1 MFGSRFRR
9 MIPLALMILIGA
21 ARAECQDWK
30 TKWEKILADAKKE
43 GKVVVAGPPGTAYR
57 DVMRGFEKKYPE
69 IVLEFQSFTPA
80 NFTARFSNERQA
92 GQYLWDIYV
101 TGPTA
106 FDISAKKAG
115 DLDPI
120 RPLFILPEVLD
131 EKAWF
136 GGFDKAFL
144 DSEKKYIFAF
154 QAQITPQV
162 LINREFVSEKDL
174 NSIKGLL
181 DPKWKGKIAIN
192 DPRVDGAG
200 NGRVA
205 LWTGQLGEE
214 FVRSLLKQDV
224 GLSRDDRQLADW
236 LARGKYPI
244 AVGVNETDI
253 AELQKL
259 GVGSKVE
266 PLGGKLAEA
275 WRLSTGW
282 GAARLVNKA
291 PHINAATVYVN
302 WLLSKEGQTDGRAL
316 SRGPVAVSMSRVSPA
331 CRRRPGLITSTS
343 TAKSASHYETKR
355 KRYRSPCCANW
366 HSSNH
371 RDLSIMPGALR
382 GGRVKRNFAAE

>member
-1 MFGSRFRR
+1 MFGSSFRR
-9 MIPLALMILIGA
+9 MVLVASMILTGIA
-21 ARAECQDWK
+21 PAECQEWK
-30 TKWEKILADAKKE
+30 TKWDKVLADAKKE
-43 GKVVVAGPPGTAYR
+43 AKVAVAGPPGTAYR

-69 IVLEFQSFTPA
+69 IALEFQSFTPT
-80 NFTARFSNERQA
+80 NFTARFSKERQA
-92 GQYLWDIYV
+92 GQYLWDLYV
-101 TGPTA
+101 TGPTG

-115 DLDPI
+115 ELDPI

-144 DSEKKYIFAF
+144 DSEKRFIFAF

-162 LINREFVSEKDL
+162 LVNREFVSEKDL

-200 NGRVA
+200 NGRIA
-205 LWTGQLGEE
+205 LWAGQLGEE
-214 FVRSLLKQDV
+214 FVRNLLNQDL
-224 GLSRDDRQLADW
+224 GLTRDDRQLADW

-244 AVGVNETDI
+244 GIGVNETDI

-259 GVGSKVE
+259 GAGSKIE

-282 GAARLVNKA
+282 GAVRLVNKA
-291 PHINAATVYVN
+291 PHINAATVFVN
-302 WLLSKEGQTDGRAL
+302 WLLSKDGQAAWASTV
-316 SRGPVAVSMSRVSPA
+316 SRPSRRIDVPRVAGMSPEVGVDYFDIDREERVHLRDKAREIS
-331 CRRRPGLITSTS
+331 
-343 TAKSASHYETKR
+343 KSV
-355 KRYRSPCCANW
+355 
-366 HSSNH
+366 
-371 RDLSIMPGALR
+371 LR
-382 GGRVKRNFAAE
+382 

>member
-1 MFGSRFRR
+1 MFGSSFRR
-9 MIPLALMILIGA
+9 MILLALMILIGT

-30 TKWEKILADAKKE
+30 TKWEKILADARKE
-43 GKVVVAGPPGTAYR
+43 GKVAVAGPPGTAYR

-101 TGPTA
+101 TGPTG

-131 EKAWF
+131 EKVWF

-162 LINREFVSEKDL
+162 LINREFVSAKDL

-200 NGRVA
+200 NGRIA
-205 LWTGQLGEE
+205 LWAGQLGEE

-244 AVGVNETDI
+244 AIGVNETDI

-259 GVGSKVE
+259 GVGSRVE

-302 WLLSKEGQTDGRAL
+302 WLLSKEGQTAWASTV
-316 SRGPVAVSMSRVSPA
+316 SRPSRRTDVPRVAGMSPEAGIDYFDIDREERVPLRDKAQEIS
-331 CRRRPGLITSTS
+331 
-343 TAKSASHYETKR
+343 KSV
-355 KRYRSPCCANW
+355 
-366 HSSNH
+366 
-371 RDLSIMPGALR
+371 LR
-382 GGRVKRNFAAE
+382 

>member
-1 MFGSRFRR
+1 MFTSSFRLT
-9 MIPLALMILIGA
+9 ILVALLILIGA
-21 ARAECQDWK
+21 AHGQCQEWK
-30 TKWEKILADAKKE
+30 TKWDKVLADAKKE
-43 GKVVVAGPPGTAYR
+43 GKVAVAGPPGTAYR
-57 DVMRGFEKKYPE
+57 EVMRGFEKKYPE
-69 IVLEFQSFTPA
+69 ITLEFQSFTPA
-80 NFTARFSNERQA
+80 NFTARFSKERQA
-92 GQYLWDIYV
+92 GQYLWDLYV
-101 TGPTA
+101 TGPTG
-106 FDISAKKAG
+106 FDISAKKSG

-200 NGRVA
+200 NGRIA
-205 LWTGQLGEE
+205 LWAGQLGEE
-214 FVRSLLKQDV
+214 FVRALLKQD
-224 GLSRDDRQLADW
+224 LTLTRDDRQLADW
-236 LARGKYPI
+236 LARGKFPI
-244 AVGVNETDI
+244 AIGVNDTDI

-259 GVGSKVE
+259 GVGAKVE

-302 WLLSKEGQTDGRAL
+302 WLLSKEGQAAWASTV
-316 SRGPVAVSMSRVSPA
+316 SRPSRRVDVPRVAGMSPEAGIDYFDIDREERVPLRDKAQEIS
-331 CRRRPGLITSTS
+331 
-343 TAKSASHYETKR
+343 KSV
-355 KRYRSPCCANW
+355 
-366 HSSNH
+366 
-371 RDLSIMPGALR
+371 LR
-382 GGRVKRNFAAE
+382 

>member
-1 MFGSRFRR
+1 MFGSSFRR
-9 MIPLALMILIGA
+9 MILLALMILIGA

-43 GKVVVAGPPGTAYR
+43 GKVAVAGPPGTAYR
-57 DVMRGFEKKYPE
+57 DVMRGFEKKYSE
-69 IVLEFQSFTPA
+69 IALEFQSFTPA

-101 TGPTA
+101 TGPTG

-144 DSEKKYIFAF
+144 DLEKKYIFAF

-181 DPKWKGKIAIN
+181 DPRWKGKIAIN

-200 NGRVA
+200 NGRIA
-205 LWTGQLGEE
+205 LWAGQLGEE

-259 GVGSKVE
+259 GVGSRVE

-302 WLLSKEGQTDGRAL
+302 WLLSKEGQTAWASTV
-316 SRGPVAVSMSRVSPA
+316 SRPSRRIDVPRVTGMSPEAGIDYFDIDREERVPLRDKAQEIS
-331 CRRRPGLITSTS
+331 
-343 TAKSASHYETKR
+343 KSV
-355 KRYRSPCCANW
+355 
-366 HSSNH
+366 
-371 RDLSIMPGALR
+371 LR
-382 GGRVKRNFAAE
+382 

>member
-1 MFGSRFRR
+1 MFGSSFRR
-9 MIPLALMILIGA
+9 MILLALMILIGA
-21 ARAECQDWK
+21 ERAECQDWK
-30 TKWEKILADAKKE
+30 TNWEKILADAKKE
-43 GKVVVAGPPGTAYR
+43 GKVAVAGPPGTAYR

-69 IVLEFQSFTPA
+69 IALEFQSFTPA

-101 TGPTA
+101 TGPTG

-136 GGFDKAFL
+136 GGFAKAFL

-200 NGRVA
+200 NGRIA
-205 LWTGQLGEE
+205 LWAGQLGEE
-214 FVRSLLKQDV
+214 FVRSLLKQNV

-259 GVGSKVE
+259 GVGSRVE

-302 WLLSKEGQTDGRAL
+302 WLLSKEGQTAWASTV
-316 SRGPVAVSMSRVSPA
+316 SRPSRRIDVPRVTGMSPEAGIDYFDIDREERVPLRDKAQEIS
-331 CRRRPGLITSTS
+331 
-343 TAKSASHYETKR
+343 KSV
-355 KRYRSPCCANW
+355 
-366 HSSNH
+366 
-371 RDLSIMPGALR
+371 LR
-382 GGRVKRNFAAE
+382 

>member
-1 MFGSRFRR
+1 MFGSGFRR
-9 MIPLALMILIGA
+9 MILGVLLIVVGA
-21 ARAECQDWK
+21 ARAECQEWK
-30 TKWEKILADAKKE
+30 TKWDKILADAKKE
-43 GKVVVAGPPGTAYR
+43 GKVAVAGPPGTAYR

-69 IVLEFQSFTPA
+69 IALEFQSFTPS
-80 NFTARFSNERQA
+80 NFTARFSKERQA
-92 GQYLWDIYV
+92 GQYLWDVYV
-101 TGPTA
+101 TGPTG

-200 NGRVA
+200 NGRIA
-205 LWTGQLGEE
+205 LWAGQLGEE

-244 AVGVNETDI
+244 AIGVNETDI

-259 GVGSKVE
+259 GVGSRVE

-291 PHINAATVYVN
+291 PHINGAAVYVN
-302 WLLSKEGQTDGRAL
+302 WLLSKEGQTAWATTV
-316 SRGPVAVSMSRVSPA
+316 SRPSRRIDVPRVAGMSPEAGIDYFDIDREERVPLRDKAQEIS
-331 CRRRPGLITSTS
+331 
-343 TAKSASHYETKR
+343 KSV
-355 KRYRSPCCANW
+355 
-366 HSSNH
+366 
-371 RDLSIMPGALR
+371 LR
-382 GGRVKRNFAAE
+382 

>member
-302 WLLSKEGQTDGRAL
+302 WLLSKEGQTAWASTV
-316 SRGPVAVSMSRVSPA
+316 SRPSRRIDVPRVAGMSPEAGVDYFDIDREERVPLRDKAQEIS
-331 CRRRPGLITSTS
+331 
-343 TAKSASHYETKR
+343 KSV
-355 KRYRSPCCANW
+355 
-366 HSSNH
+366 
-371 RDLSIMPGALR
+371 LR
-382 GGRVKRNFAAE
+382 

>member
-1 MFGSRFRR
+1 
-9 MIPLALMILIGA
+9 
-21 ARAECQDWK
+21 
-30 TKWEKILADAKKE
+30 
-43 GKVVVAGPPGTAYR
+43 
-57 DVMRGFEKKYPE
+57 
-69 IVLEFQSFTPA
+69 
-80 NFTARFSNERQA
+80 
-92 GQYLWDIYV
+92 V
-101 TGPTA
+101 TGPTG

-302 WLLSKEGQTDGRAL
+302 WLLSKEGQTAWASTV
-316 SRGPVAVSMSRVSPA
+316 SRPSRRIDVPRVAGMSPEAGIDYFDIDREERVPLRDKAQEIS
-331 CRRRPGLITSTS
+331 
-343 TAKSASHYETKR
+343 KSV
-355 KRYRSPCCANW
+355 
-366 HSSNH
+366 
-371 RDLSIMPGALR
+371 LR
-382 GGRVKRNFAAE
+382 

>member
-1 MFGSRFRR
+1 

-80 NFTARFSNERQA
+80 NFTARFSNERLA

-302 WLLSKEGQTDGRAL
+302 WLLSKEGQSAWASTV
-316 SRGPVAVSMSRVSPA
+316 SRPSRRIDVPRVAGMSPEAGIDYFDIDREERVPLRDKAQEIS
-331 CRRRPGLITSTS
+331 
-343 TAKSASHYETKR
+343 KSV
-355 KRYRSPCCANW
+355 
-366 HSSNH
+366 
-371 RDLSIMPGALR
+371 LR
-382 GGRVKRNFAAE
+382 

>member
-1 MFGSRFRR
+1 MFRSSFRL
-9 MIPLALMILIGA
+9 ISLVALLILIGA
-21 ARAECQDWK
+21 AHAQCQEWK
-30 TKWEKILADAKKE
+30 TKWDKVLTDAKKE
-43 GKVVVAGPPGTAYR
+43 GKVAVAGPPGTAYR
-57 DVMRGFEKKYPE
+57 EVMRGFEKKYPE
-69 IVLEFQSFTPA
+69 ITLEFQSFTPA
-80 NFTARFSNERQA
+80 NFTARFSKERQA
-92 GQYLWDIYV
+92 GQYLWDLYV
-101 TGPTA
+101 TGPTG
-106 FDISAKKAG
+106 FDISAKKSG

-162 LINREFVSEKDL
+162 LINREFVLEKDL

-200 NGRVA
+200 NGRIA
-205 LWTGQLGEE
+205 LWAGQLGEE
-214 FVRSLLKQDV
+214 FVRALLKQD
-224 GLSRDDRQLADW
+224 LTLTRDDRQLADW
-236 LARGKYPI
+236 LARGKFPI
-244 AVGVNETDI
+244 AIGVNDTDI

-259 GVGSKVE
+259 GVGAKVE

-302 WLLSKEGQTDGRAL
+302 WLLSKEGQAAWASTV
-316 SRGPVAVSMSRVSPA
+316 SRPSRRVDVPRVAGMSPETGIDYFDIDREERVPLRDKAQEIS
-331 CRRRPGLITSTS
+331 
-343 TAKSASHYETKR
+343 KSV
-355 KRYRSPCCANW
+355 
-366 HSSNH
+366 
-371 RDLSIMPGALR
+371 LR
-382 GGRVKRNFAAE
+382 

>member
-1 MFGSRFRR
+1 MYESSSRRIVPFVL
-9 MIPLALMILIGA
+9 ILLIGA
-21 ARAECQDWK
+21 ARAECQEWK
-30 TKWEKILADAKKE
+30 AKWEKVVTDAKKE
-43 GKVVVAGPPGTAYR
+43 GKVAVAGPPGTAYR
-57 DVMRGFEKKYPE
+57 EVMRGFEKKYPE
-69 IVLEFQSFTPA
+69 ITLEFQSFTPA
-80 NFTARFSNERQA
+80 NFTARFSKERQA

-101 TGPTA
+101 TGPTG
-106 FDISAKKAG
+106 FDISAKKSG

-200 NGRVA
+200 NGRIA
-205 LWTGQLGEE
+205 LWAGQMGEE
-214 FVRSLLKQDV
+214 FVRALLKQD
-224 GLSRDDRQLADW
+224 LTLTRDDRQLADW
-236 LARGKYPI
+236 LARGKFPI
-244 AVGVNETDI
+244 AIGVNDTDI

-259 GVGSKVE
+259 GVGAKVE

-282 GAARLVNKA
+282 GAARFVNKA
-291 PHINAATVYVN
+291 PHVNAATVYVN
-302 WLLSKEGQTDGRAL
+302 WLLSKEGQTAWATTV
-316 SRGPVAVSMSRVSPA
+316 SRPSRRIDVPRVAGMSPDPGIDYFDIDREERVPLRDKAQEIS
-331 CRRRPGLITSTS
+331 
-343 TAKSASHYETKR
+343 KSV
-355 KRYRSPCCANW
+355 
-366 HSSNH
+366 
-371 RDLSIMPGALR
+371 LR
-382 GGRVKRNFAAE
+382 

>member
-1 MFGSRFRR
+1 MFGSSFRR
-9 MIPLALMILIGA
+9 MILLALMILIGA

-43 GKVVVAGPPGTAYR
+43 GKVAVAGPPGTAYR

-69 IVLEFQSFTPA
+69 IALEFQSFTPA

-101 TGPTA
+101 TGPTG

-181 DPKWKGKIAIN
+181 DPKWKGKIAI
-192 DPRVDGAG
+192 
-200 NGRVA
+200 
-205 LWTGQLGEE
+205 GQMGEE
-214 FVRSLLKQDV
+214 FVRALLKQD
-224 GLSRDDRQLADW
+224 LTLTRDDRQLADW
-236 LARGKYPI
+236 LARGKFPI
-244 AVGVNETDI
+244 AIGVNDTDV

-259 GVGSKVE
+259 GVGAKVE

-291 PHINAATVYVN
+291 PHVNAATVYVN
-302 WLLSKEGQTDGRAL
+302 WLLSKEGQSAWATTV
-316 SRGPVAVSMSRVSPA
+316 SRPSRRIDVPRVAGMSPEPGIDYFDIDREERVPLRDKAQEIS
-331 CRRRPGLITSTS
+331 
-343 TAKSASHYETKR
+343 KSV
-355 KRYRSPCCANW
+355 
-366 HSSNH
+366 
-371 RDLSIMPGALR
+371 LR
-382 GGRVKRNFAAE
+382 

>member
-1 MFGSRFRR
+1 MFTSSFRLT
-9 MIPLALMILIGA
+9 ILVALLILIGA
-21 ARAECQDWK
+21 AHGQCQEWK
-30 TKWEKILADAKKE
+30 TKWDKVLADAKKE
-43 GKVVVAGPPGTAYR
+43 GKVAVAGPPGTAYR
-57 DVMRGFEKKYPE
+57 EVMRGFEKKYPE
-69 IVLEFQSFTPA
+69 ITLEFQSFTPA
-80 NFTARFSNERQA
+80 NFTARFSKERQA
-92 GQYLWDIYV
+92 GQYLWDLYV
-101 TGPTA
+101 TGPTG
-106 FDISAKKAG
+106 FDISAKKSG

-162 LINREFVSEKDL
+162 LINREFVLEKDL

-200 NGRVA
+200 NGRIA
-205 LWTGQLGEE
+205 LWAGQLGEE
-214 FVRSLLKQDV
+214 FVRALLKQD
-224 GLSRDDRQLADW
+224 LTLTRDDRQLADW
-236 LARGKYPI
+236 LARGKFPI
-244 AVGVNETDI
+244 AIGVNDTDI

-259 GVGSKVE
+259 GVGAKVE

-302 WLLSKEGQTDGRAL
+302 WLLSKEGQAAWASTV
-316 SRGPVAVSMSRVSPA
+316 SRPSRRVDVPRVAGMSPEAGIDYFDIDREERVPLRDKAQEIS
-331 CRRRPGLITSTS
+331 
-343 TAKSASHYETKR
+343 KSV
-355 KRYRSPCCANW
+355 
-366 HSSNH
+366 
-371 RDLSIMPGALR
+371 LR
-382 GGRVKRNFAAE
+382 

>member
-1 MFGSRFRR
+1 MYESTSRRIVPFVV
-9 MIPLALMILIGA
+9 ILLIGA
-21 ARAECQDWK
+21 ARAECQEWK
-30 TKWEKILADAKKE
+30 TKWDKVLADGKKE
-43 GKVVVAGPPGTAYR
+43 GKVAVAGPPGTAYR
-57 DVMRGFEKKYPE
+57 EVMRGFAKQYPE
-69 IVLEFQSFTPA
+69 ITLEFQSFTPA
-80 NFTARFSNERQA
+80 NFTARFSKERQA

-101 TGPTA
+101 TGPTG
-106 FDISAKKAG
+106 FDISAKKSG

-120 RPLFILPEVLD
+120 RPLFVLPEVLD

-181 DPKWKGKIAIN
+181 YPKWKGKIAIN

-200 NGRVA
+200 NGRIA
-205 LWTGQLGEE
+205 LWAGQMGEE
-214 FVRSLLKQDV
+214 FVRALLKQD
-224 GLSRDDRQLADW
+224 LTLTRDDRQLADW
-236 LARGKYPI
+236 LARGKFPI
-244 AVGVNETDI
+244 AIGVNDTDV

-259 GVGSKVE
+259 GVGAKVE

-291 PHINAATVYVN
+291 PHVNAATVYVN
-302 WLLSKEGQTDGRAL
+302 WLLSKEGQSAWATTV
-316 SRGPVAVSMSRVSPA
+316 SRPSRRIDVPRVAGMSPEPGIDYFDIDREERVPLRDKAQEIS
-331 CRRRPGLITSTS
+331 
-343 TAKSASHYETKR
+343 KSV
-355 KRYRSPCCANW
+355 
-366 HSSNH
+366 
-371 RDLSIMPGALR
+371 LR
-382 GGRVKRNFAAE
+382 

>member
-1 MFGSRFRR
+1 MLGYTVRR
-9 MIPLALMILIGA
+9 MILLALMILLGA
-21 ARAECQDWK
+21 VRAESQEWK
-30 TKWEKILADAKKE
+30 TKWDKVLADAKKE
-43 GKVVVAGPPGTAYR
+43 GKVAVAGPPGTAYR
-57 DVMRGFEKKYPE
+57 EVMRGFEKKYPE
-69 IVLEFQSFTPA
+69 ITLEFQSFTPA
-80 NFTARFSNERQA
+80 NFTARFSKERQA

-101 TGPTA
+101 TGPTG
-106 FDISAKKAG
+106 FDISAKKSG

-120 RPLFILPEVLD
+120 RPLFVLPEVLD

-200 NGRVA
+200 NGRIA
-205 LWTGQLGEE
+205 LWAGQMGEE
-214 FVRSLLKQDV
+214 FVRALLKQD
-224 GLSRDDRQLADW
+224 LTLTRDDRQLADW
-236 LARGKYPI
+236 LARGKFPI
-244 AVGVNETDI
+244 AIGVNDTDI

-259 GVGSKVE
+259 GVGAKVE

-291 PHINAATVYVN
+291 PHVNAATVYVN
-302 WLLSKEGQTDGRAL
+302 WLLSKEGQTAWATTV
-316 SRGPVAVSMSRVSPA
+316 SRPSRRIDVPRVAGMSPEPGIDYFDIDREERVPLRDKAQEIS
-331 CRRRPGLITSTS
+331 
-343 TAKSASHYETKR
+343 KSV
-355 KRYRSPCCANW
+355 
-366 HSSNH
+366 
-371 RDLSIMPGALR
+371 LR
-382 GGRVKRNFAAE
+382 

>member
-1 MFGSRFRR
+1 MYESSSRRIVPFVL
-9 MIPLALMILIGA
+9 ILLIGA
-21 ARAECQDWK
+21 ARAECQEWK
-30 TKWEKILADAKKE
+30 TKWDKVLADAKKE
-43 GKVVVAGPPGTAYR
+43 GKVAVAGPPGTAYR
-57 DVMRGFEKKYPE
+57 EVMRGFEKKYPE
-69 IVLEFQSFTPA
+69 ITLEFQSFTPA
-80 NFTARFSNERQA
+80 NFTARFSKERQA

-101 TGPTA
+101 TGPTG

-120 RPLFILPEVLD
+120 RPLFVLPEVLD

-200 NGRVA
+200 NGRIA
-205 LWTGQLGEE
+205 LWAGQMGEE
-214 FVRSLLKQDV
+214 FVRALLKQD
-224 GLSRDDRQLADW
+224 LTLTRDDRQLADW
-236 LARGKYPI
+236 LARGKFPVAI
-244 AVGVNETDI
+244 GVNDTDI

-259 GVGSKVE
+259 GVGAKVE

-282 GAARLVNKA
+282 GAARLVNKS
-291 PHINAATVYVN
+291 PHVNAATVYVN
-302 WLLSKEGQTDGRAL
+302 WLLSKEGQTAWATTV
-316 SRGPVAVSMSRVSPA
+316 SRPSRRIDVPRVAGMSPEPGIDYFDIDREERVPLRDKAQEIS
-331 CRRRPGLITSTS
+331 
-343 TAKSASHYETKR
+343 KSV
-355 KRYRSPCCANW
+355 
-366 HSSNH
+366 
-371 RDLSIMPGALR
+371 LR
-382 GGRVKRNFAAE
+382 

>member
-1 MFGSRFRR
+1 
-9 MIPLALMILIGA
+9 
-21 ARAECQDWK
+21 
-30 TKWEKILADAKKE
+30 
-43 GKVVVAGPPGTAYR
+43 
-57 DVMRGFEKKYPE
+57 
-69 IVLEFQSFTPA
+69 
-80 NFTARFSNERQA
+80 
-92 GQYLWDIYV
+92 V
-101 TGPTA
+101 TGPTG

-120 RPLFILPEVLD
+120 RPLFILPEVRD

-200 NGRVA
+200 NGRIA
-205 LWTGQLGEE
+205 LWAGQLGEE

-259 GVGSKVE
+259 GVGSRVE

-302 WLLSKEGQTDGRAL
+302 WLLSKEGQTAWASIV
-316 SRGPVAVSMSRVSPA
+316 SRPSRRIDVPRVAGMSPEAGIDYFDIDREERVPLRDKAQEIS
-331 CRRRPGLITSTS
+331 
-343 TAKSASHYETKR
+343 KSV
-355 KRYRSPCCANW
+355 
-366 HSSNH
+366 
-371 RDLSIMPGALR
+371 LR
-382 GGRVKRNFAAE
+382 

>member
-1 MFGSRFRR
+1 MFGSSFRR
-9 MIPLALMILIGA
+9 MILLALMILIGA

-43 GKVVVAGPPGTAYR
+43 GKVAVAGPPGTAYR

-69 IVLEFQSFTPA
+69 IALEFQSFTPA
-80 NFTARFSNERQA
+80 NFSARFSNERQA

-101 TGPTA
+101 TGPTG

-144 DSEKKYIFAF
+144 DSEKKYIFGF

-181 DPKWKGKIAIN
+181 DSKWKGKIAIN

-200 NGRVA
+200 NGRIA
-205 LWTGQLGEE
+205 LWAGQLGEE

-224 GLSRDDRQLADW
+224 SLSRDDRQLADW

-259 GVGSKVE
+259 GVGSRVE

-302 WLLSKEGQTDGRAL
+302 WLLSKEGQTAWASTV
-316 SRGPVAVSMSRVSPA
+316 SRPSRRIDVPRVTGMSPEAGIDYFDIDREERVPLRDKAQEIS
-331 CRRRPGLITSTS
+331 
-343 TAKSASHYETKR
+343 KSV
-355 KRYRSPCCANW
+355 
-366 HSSNH
+366 
-371 RDLSIMPGALR
+371 LR
-382 GGRVKRNFAAE
+382 

>member
-1 MFGSRFRR
+1 MFGSSFRR
-9 MIPLALMILIGA
+9 MILLALMILIGT

-30 TKWEKILADAKKE
+30 TKSEKILADAKKE
-43 GKVVVAGPPGTAYR
+43 GKVAVAGPPGTAYR

-69 IVLEFQSFTPA
+69 IALEFQSFTPG

-101 TGPTA
+101 TGPTG

-162 LINREFVSEKDL
+162 LINREFVSAKDL

-200 NGRVA
+200 NGRIA
-205 LWTGQLGEE
+205 LWAGQLGEE

-259 GVGSKVE
+259 GVGSRVE

-302 WLLSKEGQTDGRAL
+302 WLLSKEGQTAWASTV
-316 SRGPVAVSMSRVSPA
+316 SRPSRRIDVPRVTGMSPEAGIDYFDIDREERVPLRDKAQEIS
-331 CRRRPGLITSTS
+331 
-343 TAKSASHYETKR
+343 KSV
-355 KRYRSPCCANW
+355 
-366 HSSNH
+366 
-371 RDLSIMPGALR
+371 LR
-382 GGRVKRNFAAE
+382 

>member
-1 MFGSRFRR
+1 MFGSRFCR
-9 MIPLALMILIGA
+9 MMLGVLLIVVGA
-21 ARAECQDWK
+21 ARVECQEWK
-30 TKWEKILADAKKE
+30 TKWDKILADAKKE
-43 GKVVVAGPPGTAYR
+43 GKVAVAGPPGTAYR

-69 IVLEFQSFTPA
+69 IALEFQSFTPT
-80 NFTARFSNERQA
+80 NFTARFSKERQA
-92 GQYLWDIYV
+92 AQYLWDVYV
-101 TGPTA
+101 TGPTG

-181 DPKWKGKIAIN
+181 DLKWKGKIAIN

-200 NGRVA
+200 NGRIA
-205 LWTGQLGEE
+205 LWAGQLGEE
-214 FVRSLLKQDV
+214 FVRSLLKQEV

-244 AVGVNETDI
+244 AIGVNETDI

-291 PHINAATVYVN
+291 PHINAATIYVN
-302 WLLSKEGQTDGRAL
+302 WVLSKEGQTAWASTV
-316 SRGPVAVSMSRVSPA
+316 SRPSRRIDVPRVAGMSPEAGIDYFDIDREERVPLRDKAQEIS
-331 CRRRPGLITSTS
+331 
-343 TAKSASHYETKR
+343 KSV
-355 KRYRSPCCANW
+355 
-366 HSSNH
+366 
-371 RDLSIMPGALR
+371 LR
-382 GGRVKRNFAAE
+382 

>member
-1 MFGSRFRR
+1 MYESSSRRIVPFV
-9 MIPLALMILIGA
+9 LMLLIGA
-21 ARAECQDWK
+21 ARAECQEWK
-30 TKWEKILADAKKE
+30 TKWDKVLADAKRE
-43 GKVVVAGPPGTAYR
+43 GKVAVAGPPGTAYR
-57 DVMRGFEKKYPE
+57 EVMRGFEEKYPE
-69 IVLEFQSFTPA
+69 ITLEFQSFTPA
-80 NFTARFSNERQA
+80 NFTARFSKERQA

-101 TGPTA
+101 TGPTG
-106 FDISAKKAG
+106 FDISAKKSG

-120 RPLFILPEVLD
+120 RALFVLPEVLD

-181 DPKWKGKIAIN
+181 DHKWKGKIAIN

-200 NGRVA
+200 NGRIA
-205 LWTGQLGEE
+205 LWAGQMGEE
-214 FVRSLLKQDV
+214 FVRALLKQD
-224 GLSRDDRQLADW
+224 LTLTRDDRQLADW
-236 LARGKYPI
+236 LARGKFPI
-244 AVGVNETDI
+244 AIGVNDTDI

-259 GVGSKVE
+259 GVGAKVE

-291 PHINAATVYVN
+291 PHVNAATVYVN
-302 WLLSKEGQTDGRAL
+302 WLLSKEGQTAWATTV
-316 SRGPVAVSMSRVSPA
+316 SRPSRRIDVPRVAGMSPEAGIDYFDIDREERVPLRDKAQEIS
-331 CRRRPGLITSTS
+331 
-343 TAKSASHYETKR
+343 KSV
-355 KRYRSPCCANW
+355 
-366 HSSNH
+366 
-371 RDLSIMPGALR
+371 LR
-382 GGRVKRNFAAE
+382 

>member
-1 MFGSRFRR
+1 MFRSSYRS
-9 MIPLALMILIGA
+9 MVLLVLTVLIGA
-21 ARAECQDWK
+21 VRAESQEWK
-30 TKWEKILADAKKE
+30 AKWDKVLADAKKE
-43 GKVVVAGPPGTAYR
+43 GKVAVAGPPGTAYR

-69 IVLEFQSFTPA
+69 IALEFQSFTPTS
-80 NFTARFSNERQA
+80 FTARFSKERQA
-92 GQYLWDIYV
+92 GQYLWDLYV

-115 DLDPI
+115 ELDPI

-136 GGFDKAFL
+136 GGYDKAFL
-144 DSEKKYIFAF
+144 DSEKRFVFAF

-162 LINREFVSEKDL
+162 LINREFVSQKDL
-174 NSIKGLL
+174 SSIKGLL

-200 NGRVA
+200 NGRIA
-205 LWTGQLGEE
+205 LWAGQLGEE
-214 FVRSLLKQDV
+214 FVRSLLMQDV

-244 AVGVNETDI
+244 AIGVNETDI

-259 GVGSKVE
+259 GVGAKVE

-302 WLLSKEGQTDGRAL
+302 WLLSKEGQAAWATTVSRPSRRTDVPR
-316 SRGPVAVSMSRVSPA
+316 VAGMSPEVGVDYFDIDREERVHLRDKAQQIS
-331 CRRRPGLITSTS
+331 
-343 TAKSASHYETKR
+343 KSV
-355 KRYRSPCCANW
+355 
-366 HSSNH
+366 
-371 RDLSIMPGALR
+371 LR
-382 GGRVKRNFAAE
+382 

>member
-1 MFGSRFRR
+1 MFGSSFRR
-9 MIPLALMILIGA
+9 MILLALMILIGA

-43 GKVVVAGPPGTAYR
+43 GKVAVAGPPGTAYR

-69 IVLEFQSFTPA
+69 IALEFQSFTPA
-80 NFTARFSNERQA
+80 NFSARFSNERQA

-101 TGPTA
+101 TGPTG

-181 DPKWKGKIAIN
+181 DSKWKGKIAIN

-200 NGRVA
+200 NGRIA
-205 LWTGQLGEE
+205 LWAGQLGEE

-259 GVGSKVE
+259 GVGSRVE

-302 WLLSKEGQTDGRAL
+302 WLLSKEGQTAWASTV
-316 SRGPVAVSMSRVSPA
+316 SRPSRRIDVPRVTGMSPEAGIDYFDIDREERVPLRDKAQEIS
-331 CRRRPGLITSTS
+331 
-343 TAKSASHYETKR
+343 KSV
-355 KRYRSPCCANW
+355 
-366 HSSNH
+366 
-371 RDLSIMPGALR
+371 LR
-382 GGRVKRNFAAE
+382 